1 MGAPGFDR
9 DDLKPLTKKD
19 AKELR
24 EANRE
29 LEALRAWVL
38 AGGDEERASQDLGI
52 GQEKARLLIRRGMRR
67 YYKDRMDDLDG
78 LRARQLVEMEMMRE
92 PTLRKAVEG
101 NSQAFNDI
109 LRLQERESKLLGLDA
124 QKDKDDGPQVIVI
137 ESRMPWMRDDEVVD
151 GEIAE
156 PSALEPP
163 DDEVE

>member
-19 AKELR
+19 ARELR

-38 AGGDEERASQDLGI
+38 AGGNEERASQDLGI

-137 ESRMPWMRDDEVVD
+137 ESRMPWERQEPPID
-151 GEIAE
+151 GEAVDVPALPE
-156 PSALEPP
+156 P
-163 DDEVE
+163 DEEDE